1 MVHMKAKCLKLACGD
16 EDVKELETYFK
27 RIGDNCVL
35 DVNVWDMN
43 ALEVS
48 MWEISES
55 IIWYYSACNI
65 IDDIWVC

>member
-1 MVHMKAKCLKLACGD
+1 MVHMKAKCTKLACGD

-27 RIGDNCVL
+27 RTGDNCVL

-43 ALEVS
+43 ALELS

-55 IIWYYSACNI
+55 I
-65 IDDIWVC
+65 

>member
-1 MVHMKAKCLKLACGD
+1 MVYMKAKCHKLACGD
-16 EDVKELETYFK
+16 EDVKKLEAYFK

-43 ALEVS
+43 ALDLS

-55 IIWYYSACNI
+55 IIWYYNARNM

>member
-1 MVHMKAKCLKLACGD
+1 MVYMKAKCHKLACGD
-16 EDVKELETYFK
+16 EDVKKLETYFK

-43 ALEVS
+43 ALEIS

-55 IIWYYSACNI
+55 IIWYYHVWNI

>member
-1 MVHMKAKCLKLACGD
+1 MVHMKAKCPKLACGD
-16 EDVKELETYFK
+16 EDVKKLETYFK

-43 ALEVS
+43 ALEIS

-55 IIWYYSACNI
+55 IIWYYNACNI

>member
-1 MVHMKAKCLKLACGD
+1 MVHMKAKCPKLACGD
-16 EDVKELETYFK
+16 EDVKELEAYFK

-55 IIWYYSACNI
+55 IIWYYNACNI

>member
-1 MVHMKAKCLKLACGD
+1 MVHMKAKCLKLGYGD
-16 EDVKELETYFK
+16 DDVKEIETYFK

-43 ALEVS
+43 ALEIS

-55 IIWYYSACNI
+55 IIWYYNACNI
-65 IDDIWVC
+65 IYDIWVC

>member
-1 MVHMKAKCLKLACGD
+1 MWWWGCEKM
-16 EDVKELETYFK
+16 ETYFK

-43 ALEVS
+43 ALEIS

-55 IIWYYSACNI
+55 IIWYYNACNI
-65 IDDIWVC
+65 IDDIKYNWCSSDTIKIKYG

>member
-1 MVHMKAKCLKLACGD
+1 MVHMKAKCPKLGYGD
-16 EDVKELETYFK
+16 DDVKELETYFK

-43 ALEVS
+43 ALELS

-55 IIWYYSACNI
+55 IIWYYNACNI

>member
-1 MVHMKAKCLKLACGD
+1 MVHMKAKCLKLGYGD
-16 EDVKELETYFK
+16 DDVKELETYFK

-43 ALEVS
+43 ALEIS

-55 IIWYYSACNI
+55 IIWYYNACNI